1 MPQKVPQKD
10 ATLRWDPRAE
20 LGLPDPLG
28 AVIDGE
34 WTAADGTER
43 LPVHDP
49 ADLTELAVVAE
60 ADFGYVDRAVMSADA
75 AFRGAWRTTAPAAR
89 GRVLVALAAA
99 IRRDAEMLA
108 TLETVDT
115 GKPLSQARSD
125 VETSARYF
133 EYYAGVADKILG
145 DTLPQPAG
153 SLAYTIREPYG
164 VVAHV
169 TPWNSPLTQMSRGV
183 APSLAAGNTVVVKP
197 SEVTPLSSL
206 VAARLF
212 TAAGLPPGVCNVVPG
227 RGATTGAALVAH
239 PLVRHVSFTGAVETG
254 RQVLRSAAANI
265 VPCNLELGGK
275 SPTIVFPDADL
286 DAAAR
291 AGAMAVVRNSGQSC
305 FATTR
310 LIVHQDVHDAFVDL
324 VCGHVARL
332 RVGHGLDDPDLGPI
346 ASAVQLDK
354 VLGYLEIAQAEGAQ
368 VATGGGRPGA
378 APAGYFL
385 EPTVL
390 VGVAGD
396 MRVAREEIFGP
407 VQSVLSFET
416 EDEAVAMANDSEYGL
431 AAGVFTRDLSTAHRV
446 AARLEAGQVQVNRYP
461 AGGVD
466 TPFGGY
472 KASGIGREKGL
483 QALLHY
489 TQLKTVIIDL
499 GS

>member
-1 MPQKVPQKD
+1 MQSEHNRP
-10 ATLRWDPRAE
+10 RWDPRVE
-20 LGLPDPLG
+20 LGLPEPLG

-34 WTAADGTER
+34 WSGTDAAETLCVR
-43 LPVHDP
+43 DP
-49 ADLTELAVVAE
+49 ADLREIAVVAE
-60 ADFGYVDRAVMSADA
+60 GDADQVDGAVRSAEKA
-75 AFRGAWRTTAPAAR
+75 YRGAWRAADATTR
-89 GRVLVALAAA
+89 GRILTALADT
-99 IRRDAEMLA
+99 IRSHAETLA
-108 TLETVDT
+108 RLETVDT

-153 SLAYTIREPYG
+153 SFAYTVREPYG

-169 TPWNSPLTQMSRGV
+169 TPWNSPLSQMCRGL

-212 TAAGLPPGVCNVVPG
+212 AAAGLPLGVCNVVPG
-227 RGATTGAALVAH
+227 RGPTTGAALVAH
-239 PLVRHVSFTGAVETG
+239 PLVRHVSFTGSVATG
-254 RQVLRSAAANI
+254 REILRSAAAGI

-275 SPTIVFPDADL
+275 SPTLVFPDADL

-310 LIVHQDVHDAFVDL
+310 LIVHRSIHDAFVER
-324 VCGHVARL
+324 VRAHVGRL
-332 RVGHGLDDPDLGPI
+332 SVGHGLDDPDLGPL
-346 ASAVQLDK
+346 ASAEQLDK
-354 VLGYLEIAQAEGAQ
+354 VVGYLDAAREEGAR
-368 VATGGGRPGA
+368 VAIGGSRPGG

-390 VGVAGD
+390 VDVANG

-407 VQSVLSFET
+407 VQSVLSFDT
-416 EDEAVAMANDSEYGL
+416 EDEAVAMANDSDYGL
-431 AAGVFTRDLSTAHRV
+431 AAGVFTGSLSVAHRV
-446 AARLEAGQVQVNRYP
+446 AARLEAGQVQVNKYP

-472 KASGIGREKGL
+472 KKSGIGREKGL
-483 QALLHY
+483 EALLHY
-489 TQLKTVIIDL
+489 TQLKTVIIEL
-499 GS
+499 S